1 MTTATQAIQ
10 DAPVQPNTFDEAA
23 PPNGLRTAAVAT
35 AVNRPRLLIADDDP
49 VVQTMLGMSLCPK
62 FEVVGLAADG
72 EEAIDVA
79 QARQPDAALID
90 VVMPKG
96 GGLNAVQ
103 GIQRVAPNTAI
114 VVLSGHRSNG
124 LVRELM
130 QAGAI
135 EYRHKGVPAQ
145 VLVEALTESIKVHI
159 AERRESAG
167 AILSWYCVGL
177 NRRSHRRIRESGQ
190 NSEGFP
196 ESQPRHSWR

>member
-1 MTTATQAIQ
+1 MRRCTEHVRRSRT
-10 DAPVQPNTFDEAA
+10 
-23 PPNGLRTAAVAT
+23 PNGLRQPPLQQRQPA
-35 AVNRPRLLIADDDP
+35 RLLIADDDP
-49 VVQTMLGMSLCPK
+49 SFRRCSACRSAQVRGR
-62 FEVVGLAADG
+62 GLAATRGGDRRG
-72 EEAIDVA
+72 TGP
-79 QARQPDAALID
+79 QPDAALID

-103 GIQRVAPNTAI
+103 GIQRVRQHAI

-159 AERRESAG
+159 ASAANPRRDPF
-167 AILSWYCVGL
+167 LYCVGL
-177 NRRSHRRIRESGQ
+177 NRRSHADPRKRPELRGFREPATAQLALSAW
-190 NSEGFP
+190 SP
-196 ESQPRHSWR
+196 AKPAA